1 MFGKYKEMSLVSA
14 SQVVLFIYSLNE
26 KSVTITISQ
35 MAFSVMSFLL
45 QVTLWNLGMNIVLI
59 YWQTL
64 LV

>member
-14 SQVVLFIYSLNE
+14 SQVVLFIYCLNE

-35 MAFSVMSFLL
+35 MAFSVLSFLL